1 MESTVKKLCP
11 TCWSDFRAVLPGCQ
25 IVNKLY
31 LWEDRVFYLGQLPLL
46 SEHRLGAA
54 ALCMGVDN
62 VFQVLESEDSQG
74 RTCRS
79 VLIPPG
85 CLHEIHTATV
95 QMAILFL
102 DPESEQYTLLQNIMT
117 EGEWQCLYR
126 LVHEDQG
133 LAILCDLN
141 QSDYGSTTVYD
152 LLDNIIDPRKL
163 VPHAHR
169 LLDARIQKVVQLIKE
184 DISQSSS
191 VEALANNINLSPT
204 RLVHLFKEQTG
215 VPIRRFRQ
223 WHRMK
228 AVAALVA
235 AGENLTD
242 AALNAGFSDSAH
254 FSRAFKNMFG
264 MKPSFFFNRSADVQ
278 IIIG

>member
-1 MESTVKKLCP
+1 M
-11 TCWSDFRAVLPGCQ
+11 
-25 IVNKLY
+25 NKLY
-31 LWEDRVFYLGQLPLL
+31 LWEDCVFYLGQLPLL

-62 VFQVLESEDSQG
+62 AFQVLESEDSQR

-85 CLHEIHTATV
+85 CMHEIHTATA

-102 DPESEQYTLLQNIMT
+102 DPESEHYTILRNAMT

-133 LAILCDLN
+133 LAVLRNLN
-141 QSDYGSTTVYD
+141 HSDYESATVYSI
-152 LLDNIIDPRKL
+152 LDNIIDPQKIA
-163 VPHAHR
+163 PHAHH
-169 LLDARIQKVVQLIKE
+169 LLDARIHKVVQLIKE
-184 DISQSSS
+184 DISQSFS
-191 VEALANNINLSPT
+191 VEALADSVHLSPT

-235 AGENLTD
+235 VGENLTD

-264 MKPSFFFNRSADVQ
+264 MKPSFFFNRSADMQ

>member
-1 MESTVKKLCP
+1 M
-11 TCWSDFRAVLPGCQ
+11 
-25 IVNKLY
+25 
-31 LWEDRVFYLGQLPLL
+31 GQLPPL

-54 ALCMGVDN
+54 ALCLGVDN
-62 VFQVLESEDSQG
+62 AFQVLESEANQR

-85 CLHEIHTATV
+85 CMHEIHTGTV
-95 QMAILFL
+95 KMAILFL
-102 DPESEQYTLLQNIMT
+102 DPESEHYTILRDAMM
-117 EGEWQCLYR
+117 EGTWQCLYR
-126 LVHEDQG
+126 LTHEEQA
-133 LAILCDLN
+133 LAMVRNLRR
-141 QSDYGSTTVYD
+141 SDCGSATVYKV
-152 LLDNIIDPRKL
+152 LEIIIDPEQIA
-163 VPHAHR
+163 PHTRHSLDTRIHR
-169 LLDARIQKVVQLIKE
+169 VVQLIKE

-191 VEALANNINLSPT
+191 VEALADSIHLSPT

-254 FSRAFKNMFG
+254 FSRAFRNMFG
-264 MKPSFFFNRSADVQ
+264 MKPSFFFNRSADIQ